1 MDKDSA
7 SPTGDLISY
16 LDAADACALYA
27 RERQQTALNLCG
39 EVDALFGMAAKD
51 AVSKS
56 QPPACA
62 LLNLNSRALYWAAVR
77 IALSGHTATTFP
89 VLRACLEAAC
99 YSNEIAH
106 SPDLQTVWLARHQS
120 SESMKACRSA
130 FGKAVDQS
138 CKRLGKRMP
147 DNVGLVMGMYQSM
160 IDDGAHPNVRSVLRR
175 LQINETDTHI
185 ELQLNLLSGHVAEYA
200 LFCCFEIGLF
210 TTWVIANQE
219 PLSEEFWNEANRLN
233 EAKNA
238 WEQKMR

>member
-1 MDKDSA
+1 MDKEAASSA
-7 SPTGDLISY
+7 GDLVGY
-16 LDAADACALYA
+16 LDAGDTCALYA
-27 RERQQTALNLCG
+27 REHQQTALNLCS
-39 EVDALFGMAAKD
+39 EVDTLFEMAAKD
-51 AVSKS
+51 AASKS

-62 LLNLNSRALYWAAVR
+62 LLNLNARALYWAAVR
-77 IALSGHTATTFP
+77 IALSGHTAASFP

-106 SPDLQTVWLARHQS
+106 RPDLQTIWLDRHQN
-120 SESMKACRSA
+120 SESMKACRSV

-138 CKRLGKRMP
+138 CKRFGKRMP
-147 DNVGLVMGMYQSM
+147 DNAGLVMGMYQSM

-175 LQINETDTHI
+175 LQINETDTHV

-238 WEQKMR
+238 WEQAMR